1 MTMFKPKYS
10 ITNKLSVNIRK
21 IGEIIG
27 ELNGRHFPDT
37 VLASLE
43 RDARILS
50 SHSSTSIEG
59 NPLPLTDVKR
69 ILKSTP
75 ENIRDSEREVL
86 NYNEALLYI
95 HKKLK
100 EKQSLKIDNRLICQI
115 QGKVMYK
122 LPGKNIYLRYRSE
135 PVFVNNPIR
144 RETVYLPPDAKDVQ
158 PMMND
163 LVEFIEK
170 GKDVIDPLIIAG
182 IFHKQF
188 VIIHPFIDGNGRT
201 VRIITKAILAQLGID
216 TFQLFSFENYYN
228 NNVSKYY
235 TNVGVFGN
243 YYDIKDKT
251 DFTEWLEYFTEGILD
266 ELNRVKAL
274 LPQYMVRLEPHH
286 KGIIKYI
293 EKHGSITAREYAKIT
308 DRAKAT
314 RIKDFKKLIKMK
326 IIKPVGV
333 GKATYYVLEDRN
345 SNSTIL

>member
-1 MTMFKPKYS
+1 MTMFKPEYS
-10 ITNKLSVNIRK
+10 ITDKLSINIRK

-27 ELNGRHFPDT
+27 ELNGNHFPDT
-37 VLASLE
+37 VLSSLE

-59 NPLPLTDVKR
+59 NLLPLTDVKK

-100 EKQSLKIDNRLICQI
+100 EKQSLKIDNKLICRI
-115 QGKVMYK
+115 QEKVMDK
-122 LPGKNIYLRYRSE
+122 LPGKNASLEYRSE
-135 PVFVNNPIR
+135 PVFVNNPIK
-144 RETVYLPPDAKDVQ
+144 REIVYLPPDVKDVQ
-158 PMMND
+158 PLMND
-163 LVEFIEK
+163 LVEFISR
-170 GKDVIDPLIIAG
+170 GKDVIDPLIVAG

-228 NNVSKYY
+228 NNVSRYY

-243 YYDIKDKT
+243 YYDIKDKI

-274 LPQYMVRLEPHH
+274 LPQYMERLEPYH
-286 KGIIKYI
+286 KIIIKYI

-308 DRAKAT
+308 DRARAT
-314 RIKDFKKLIKMK
+314 RIQDFKKLVEMKM
-326 IIKPVGV
+326 IRPVGV

-345 SNSTIL
+345 SNSTTL